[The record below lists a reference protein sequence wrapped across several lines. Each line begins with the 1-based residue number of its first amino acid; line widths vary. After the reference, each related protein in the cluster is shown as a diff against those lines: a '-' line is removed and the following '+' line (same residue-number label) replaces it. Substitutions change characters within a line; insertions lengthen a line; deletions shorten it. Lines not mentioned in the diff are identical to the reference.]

1 MIDYY
6 KSSSIT
12 GGSNKPKEDLSELGA
27 RLAFEGLEKF
37 QIKAKQSL
45 SKSKK

>member
-12 GGSNKPKEDLSELGA
+12 GGITKNKEDLSELGT

-37 QIKAKQSL
+37 QDRAIASL
-45 SKSKK
+45 KKSKE